1 MHLFDQS
8 TALKRTSGDAP
19 EVRFE
24 GMASAH
30 FKNMI
35 GPYGGW
41 SAAVLAKS
49 LIEAAGPEM
58 ELVSIT
64 TDFLAGAREGPV
76 TLDVVCD
83 RGGKN
88 TQFWNASLTAKGDK
102 GPSNKAM
109 GILSRRRETI
119 AWTEGSRPDAP
130 PPEDCDRANLPMA
143 WSRTVEMR
151 PTQSPPFGKGID
163 RTDNLA
169 WIRLDPARPL
179 DAVALVALAD
189 TPTPRLFFVTGEFG
203 MVATVS
209 MTVYLHASPEDYAAV
224 GTDYMLIETHAARG
238 GRGFYDQHA
247 RIWSRDGRLLA
258 TTQQIVWY
266 KTTNEE

>member
-1 MHLFDQS
+1 VHAFDQS
-8 TALKRTSGDAP
+8 TALERAAGEGAD
-19 EVRFE
+19 VRFT
-24 GMASAH
+24 GAATPH
-30 FKNMI
+30 FKNII

-41 SAAVLAKS
+41 SAAILAKAM
-49 LIEAAGPEM
+49 IEAAGPEM

-88 TQFWNASLTAKGDK
+88 TQFWHVDLTAAGDA
-102 GPSNKAM
+102 GPSNRAM
-109 GILSRRRETI
+109 GILSRRRETV
-119 AWTEGSRPDAP
+119 AWTEGERPEAP
-130 PPEDCDRANLPMA
+130 APEDCVRADLPMA

-151 PTQSPPFGKGID
+151 PTRSPPFAKGD
-163 RTDNLA
+163 GCTHSLA

-189 TPTPRLFFVTGEFG
+189 TPTPRLFHVIGEFD

-224 GTDYMLIETHAARG
+224 GTDYMLIEAHAARG

-266 KTTNEE
+266 KTTIKE

>member
-1 MHLFDQS
+1 MHVFDQS
-8 TALKRTSGDAP
+8 IALERVSGEAPDA
-19 EVRFE
+19 RFT
-24 GMASAH
+24 GAATPH

-41 SAAVLAKS
+41 SAAVLAKGI
-49 LIEAAGPEM
+49 IEAAGPEM

-76 TLDVVCD
+76 ALDVVCD

-88 TQFWNASLTAKGDK
+88 TQFWHASLTASGDK
-102 GPSNKAM
+102 GPSNRAM
-109 GILSRRRETI
+109 GIMSRRRETVS
-119 AWTEGSRPDAP
+119 WTEGSRPDAP
-130 PPEDCDRANLPMA
+130 LPEDCDRANLPMA
-143 WSRTVEMR
+143 WTRTVEMR
-151 PTQSPPFGKGID
+151 PTRSPPFAKGD
-163 RTDNLA
+163 TRTDSLA

-189 TPTPRLFFVTGEFG
+189 TPTPRLFHVIGEFG

-224 GTDYMLIETHAARG
+224 GTDYMLIETTAARG

>member
-8 TALKRTSGDAP
+8 TALKRVSGEAP
-19 EVRFE
+19 DIRFE
-24 GMASAH
+24 GEASEH

-41 SAAVLAKS
+41 SAAVLAKG
-49 LIEAAGPEM
+49 LVEAAGPEM

-64 TDFLAGAREGPV
+64 TDFLAGAREGPI
-76 TLDVVCD
+76 TLDVACD

-88 TQFWNASLTAKGDK
+88 TQFWNASLTAQGDK
-102 GPSNKAM
+102 SPSNRAM
-109 GILSRRRETI
+109 GILSRRRDTL

-151 PTQSPPFGKGID
+151 PTQSPPFGTGKT
-163 RTDNLA
+163 RTDNLS
-169 WIRLDPARPL
+169 WIRLEPDRPL
-179 DAVALVALAD
+179 DAVGLVALAD
-189 TPTPRLFFVTGEFG
+189 TPTPRLFFVTGKPE
-203 MVATVS
+203 MIATVS
-209 MTVYLHASPEDYAAV
+209 MTVYLHASPDDYAAV
-224 GTDYMLIETHAARG
+224 GADYMLIETHAARG

>member
-1 MHLFDQS
+1 
-8 TALKRTSGDAP
+8 
-19 EVRFE
+19 
-24 GMASAH
+24 MATEH

-41 SAAVLAKS
+41 SAAILAKS
-49 LIEAAGPEM
+49 LIEAADEEM

-64 TDFLAGAREGPV
+64 TDFLAGAREGPI

-102 GPSNKAM
+102 GPSNRAM
-109 GILSRRRETI
+109 GILSRRRETLE
-119 AWTEGSRPDAP
+119 WTEGSRPDAP
-130 PPEDCDRANLPMA
+130 PPEACDRANLPMA
-143 WSRTVEMR
+143 WSRTLEMR
-151 PTQSPPFGKGID
+151 PTQSPPFGEGIN

-169 WIRLDPARPL
+169 WIRLQPDRPL

-209 MTVYLHASPEDYAAV
+209 MTVYLHASPDDYAAV

-266 KTTNEE
+266 KQPTRSETHA

>member
-1 MHLFDQS
+1 MHIFDQS
-8 TALKRTSGDAP
+8 IDLKRTSGDAP
-19 EVRFE
+19 DVRFE
-24 GMASAH
+24 GAATEH
-30 FKNMI
+30 FKNII

-41 SAAVLAKS
+41 SAAILAKG

-76 TLDVVCD
+76 MLDVVCD

-88 TQFWNASLTAKGDK
+88 TQFWNAALTAKGDQK
-102 GPSNKAM
+102 PSNRAM
-109 GILSRRRETI
+109 GILSRRRETVS
-119 AWTEGSRPDAP
+119 WTEGNRPDAP
-130 PPEDCDRANLPMA
+130 VPEDCDRANLPMA

-151 PTQSPPFGKGID
+151 PTRSPPFSKGD
-163 RTDNLA
+163 GRTDSLA

-189 TPTPRLFFVTGEFG
+189 TPTPRLFHVTGEVG

-209 MTVYLHASPEDYAAV
+209 MTVYLHASAEDYAAV

-266 KTTNEE
+266 KTTIEE

>member
-1 MHLFDQS
+1 M
-8 TALKRTSGDAP
+8 ALKRTSGDAP
-19 EVRFE
+19 DVRFE
-24 GMASAH
+24 AEANEH
-30 FKNMI
+30 FKNLI

-41 SAAVLAKS
+41 SAAILAKG

-102 GPSNKAM
+102 GPSNRAM
-109 GILSRRRETI
+109 GILSRRRETL
-119 AWTEGSRPDAP
+119 AWTEGNRPDAP
-130 PPEDCDRANLPMA
+130 APEDCDRAVLPMA

-151 PTQSPPFGKGID
+151 PTQSPPFGEGID
-163 RTDNLA
+163 RTDNLS
-169 WIRLDPARPL
+169 WIRLEPDRPL
-179 DAVALVALAD
+179 DAVGLVALAD
-189 TPTPRLFFVTGEFG
+189 TPTPRLFFITGKPE
-203 MVATVS
+203 MIATVS
-209 MTVYLHASPEDYAAV
+209 MTVYLHASAEDYAAV
-224 GTDYMLIETHAARG
+224 GTDYMLIEAHAARG